1 MASLEELEPALQQAR
16 NVLMLTHRGIEDFGF
31 RTQESQLE
39 SINQQSRNARMSGG
53 VIAAIS
59 LLVGGIGWIQSRP

>member
-1 MASLEELEPALQQAR
+1 
-16 NVLMLTHRGIEDFGF
+16 MLTHRGIEDFGF

-39 SINQQSRNARMSGG
+39 SINQQIRNARMSGG